1 MAPVDAAP
9 RLLVRRLHRIM
20 AEPEGGQTRLN
31 NIVRMVATL
40 MVAEVCSIYIN
51 RRDGSLELYATEG
64 LKADAVHNTH
74 LKRGEGLVGLIAER
88 GAPVNVSDAQTHP
101 AFSLRPETGE
111 EVYHSFLGVPIT
123 RTGKALGVLTI
134 QNKTTRQYSDE
145 EVEALQTT
153 AMVLA
158 EHLASHDGPNIDD
171 DGRDRKEQSSERI
184 HGKQLSAGIAM
195 GHIVLH
201 QPRIV
206 VKELIAEDPDQE
218 RQRLDDAII
227 KMRTTIDVML
237 ERGDLAGLGEHH
249 DVLEVYR
256 MFSHDRGWI
265 RRMRDAILRGLTA
278 EAAVDRVRNDM
289 RASMLGQSDPYWR
302 ERLRDFDDLSDRL
315 MRILSGEAETAAS
328 EDLPDDTL
336 LVARTMGPAE
346 LLDYDPKKLRGLIVE
361 EGGYNSHVAIVARA
375 MGIPAVG
382 EARGIISRVD
392 EDNAAII
399 DADAGEIHL
408 RPGNDL
414 IDAYAAKVKFRA
426 RKQQQYDDLRDK
438 PAETLDGVRIGLHMN
453 AGLLVDLPHLDESG
467 AEGIGLFRTELQ
479 FMISSTIPRLKQQT
493 EFYSE
498 ILEVAGDKPVIFRAL
513 DIGGDKLLP
522 YLRHV
527 HEENPALG
535 WRAIRMSLDRPG
547 LFRMQVRALLH
558 ASVGKTLH
566 LMLPMVTEVWELE
579 KARELIDY
587 ESQRLRQFDRQ
598 GPSEIQIGVMIEV
611 PAIMWHLDDLFKIV
625 DFASVGS
632 NDLMQFLFAADRSNT
647 NVADRYDT
655 LSEPAIR
662 SLKRI
667 IDHAEKH
674 NTPLELCGE
683 MAGRPIEAM
692 ALIGLGYKTISMPPA
707 SIGPIKSMIR
717 KVSHAE
723 LKKIMTVCLKDRSNC
738 FRHRL
743 EEYAKTNG
751 IEY

>member
-20 AEPEGGQTRLN
+20 AEPEGDQTRLN

-64 LKADAVHNTH
+64 LKTEAVHHTH

-111 EVYHSFLGVPIT
+111 EAYHSFLGVPIT
-123 RTGKALGVLTI
+123 RTGKSLGVLTI
-134 QNKTTRQYSDE
+134 QNKTARKYTDE

-206 VKELIAEDPDQE
+206 VEELIAEYPEQE

-227 KMRTTIDVML
+227 KMRTTIDAML

-289 RASMLGQSDPYWR
+289 RASMLGQTDPYWR
-302 ERLRDFDDLSDRL
+302 ERLQDFDDLSDRL
-315 MRILSGEAETAAS
+315 MRILSGKAETAAS

-346 LLDYDPKKLRGLIVE
+346 LLDYDPEKLRGLIVE

-375 MGIPAVG
+375 MGIPAAG
-382 EARGIISRVD
+382 EARGIISRV
-392 EDNAAII
+392 EQGNAAII

-414 IDAYAAKVKFRA
+414 IDAYAAKVRFRA
-426 RKQQQYDDLRDK
+426 RKQEQYDDLRYK
-438 PAETLDGVRIGLHMN
+438 PAETLDGERIGLHMN

-479 FMISSTIPRLKQQT
+479 FMISSTIPRLRQQT

-498 ILEVAGDKPVIFRAL
+498 ILKVAGDKPVIFRAL

-558 ASVGKTLH
+558 ASAGKTLH

-579 KARELIDY
+579 KARELIDF
-587 ESQRLRQFDRQ
+587 ESQRLKQFDRQ
-598 GPSEIQIGVMIEV
+598 GPSEVKIGVMIEV

-717 KVSHAE
+717 KVSYSDLRE
-723 LKKIMTVCLKDRSNC
+723 IMIGCLKDRSNR
-738 FRHRL
+738 FRPRL
-743 EEYAKTNG
+743 EEYAKLQE
-751 IEY
+751 IEF

>member
-20 AEPEGGQTRLN
+20 AEPDGDQTRLN

-40 MVAEVCSIYIN
+40 MIAEVCSIYLN
-51 RRDGSLELYATEG
+51 NRDGSLELFATEG
-64 LKADAVHNTH
+64 LKPEAVHNTH

-88 GAPVNVSDAQTHP
+88 GQPVNVTDAPTHP
-101 AFSLRPETGE
+101 AFSFRPETGE
-111 EVYHSFLGVPIT
+111 EAYHSFLGVPIT
-123 RTGKALGVLTI
+123 CNGRVLGVLTI
-134 QNKTTRQYSDE
+134 QNRTTRQYTDE

-158 EHLASHDGPNIDD
+158 EHLSSHDGPKFDE
-171 DGRDRKEQSSERI
+171 DGRERSDRGGERI
-184 HGKQLSAGIAM
+184 LVKQLSPGIAL

-206 VKELIAEDPDQE
+206 VKELIAENPNQE
-218 RQRLDDAII
+218 RVRLDEAVI
-227 KMRTTIDVML
+227 KMRATIDAML
-237 ERGDLAGLGEHH
+237 QRGDLAALGEHH

-256 MFSHDRGWI
+256 MFAHDRGWI
-265 RRMRDAILRGLTA
+265 KRMRDAIERGLTA

-289 RASMLGQSDPYWR
+289 RANMLNQSDPYWR
-302 ERLRDFDDLSDRL
+302 ERLQDFDDLSDRL
-315 MRILSGEAETAAS
+315 MRILAGEAETAAA
-328 EDLPDDTL
+328 EELPDDAL

-346 LLDYDPKKLRGLIVE
+346 LLDYDPAKLRGLIVE

-375 MGIPAVG
+375 MGIPATG
-382 EARGIISRVD
+382 EARGIISRL
-392 EDNAAII
+392 EEGNAAII
-399 DADAGEIHL
+399 DADAGEIHI
-408 RPGNDL
+408 RPGSDI
-414 IDAYAAKVKFRA
+414 IDAYSDKVRFQA
-426 RKQQQYDDLRDK
+426 RKQKRYDDLRNK
-438 PAETLDGVRIGLHMN
+438 PAVTLDGEHISLHMN
-453 AGLLVDLPHLDESG
+453 AGLLVDLPHLHESG

-479 FMISSTIPRLKQQT
+479 FMVSSTIPRLRQQT
-493 EFYSE
+493 EFYRE

-522 YLRHV
+522 YLRHT
-527 HEENPALG
+527 HEDNPALG

-558 ASVGKTLH
+558 ASAGKTLN

-579 KARELIDY
+579 KARELI
-587 ESQRLRQFDRQ
+587 EFEHKRLKQFDRKE
-598 GPSEIQIGVMIEV
+598 PDDIKIGVMIEV
-611 PAIMWHLDDLFKIV
+611 PAIMWHLDDLFKNV

-632 NDLMQFLFAADRSNT
+632 NDLLQFLFAADRSNI
-647 NVADRYDT
+647 NVADRYDALT
-655 LSEPAIR
+655 EPAIR

-674 NTPLELCGE
+674 KTPLELCGE

-707 SIGPIKSMIR
+707 SIGPIKSMVR
-717 KVSHAE
+717 KVNYSD
-723 LKKIMTVCLKDRSNC
+723 LKDIMAQCLNDRSNC
-738 FRHRL
+738 FRARL
-743 EEYAKTNG
+743 EDYAKSKG
-751 IEY
+751 IEF